1 MKNKGK
7 ALAQKIVMYSLK
19 VHGQI
24 IKKNSLRLDKTGE
37 ADTFLDMSQH
47 LQ

>member
-1 MKNKGK
+1 MKNKEQ
-7 ALAQKIVMYSLK
+7 ALVRNIVMHFLK

-24 IKKNSLRLDKTGE
+24 IRKIVWSLIKPGE

-47 LQ
+47 L